1 VDSLPDPP
9 VRADAVVGVLV
20 EADFEKRTAR
30 LRTATEPAVQVA
42 FTSDL
47 DDDIHAALRQP
58 ATLRGEV
65 SFDPKT
71 QTARAVAL
79 RSVDRG
85 KQLILG
91 IDGEEFWRE
100 LSFEDSAQQQGAG
113 SPIDPDLLFD
123 AEASDEERD
132 AFMAALAELG

>member
-1 VDSLPDPP
+1 
-9 VRADAVVGVLV
+9 
-20 EADFEKRTAR
+20 
-30 LRTATEPAVQVA
+30 VQVA

-65 SFDPKT
+65 SFDLKT
-71 QTARAVAL
+71 QTARAVTL

-91 IDGEEFWRE
+91 IDAEEFWRE
-100 LSFEDSAQQQGAG
+100 LSFEDLAQQQGAG

-132 AFMAALAELG
+132 AFMAAPQSLAKCFPPTCRTGRSGSTPMRSHSSN